1 MDTLEKIPE
10 KDSEVPRA
18 WVRSLDMVAKA
29 VTGLAERT
37 LTDLEFTWLLPRGES
52 IHQACQSVL

>member
-29 VTGLAERT
+29 ATGLAERT
-37 LTDLEFTWLLPRGES
+37 QADLEFTWLFPRGES
-52 IHQACQSVL
+52 IHQVRHSVL